1 MRKLLVMALVLSAL
15 NAGAKEKKTRFP
27 VGTFHQNNVNICGIS
42 GGLSY
47 IPKMPQ
53 NVSTHGIN
61 LSLIGEGILAFAIPC
76 SPIPNDDSSF
86 NTVWD
91 GDTMVHKIDG
101 INLSGS
107 GTMGYCNINGLS
119 AGFCAQVV
127 NKVNGAS
134 AVIMQNYVQVS
145 NGIQASFMI
154 TEAYKMRGLQI
165 GAYNKSHHTR
175 GIQIGLW
182 NVNERRKMPFINWNF
197 RNQPAS

>member
-1 MRKLLVMALVLSAL
+1 MRKLLAMSLTLLTYHAE
-15 NAGAKEKKTRFP
+15 AKEKKVHFP
-27 VGTFHQNNVNICGIS
+27 VGTFHQNNVNIYGIS

-47 IPKMPQ
+47 FPNMPE

-61 LSLIGEGILAFAIPC
+61 LSLIGEGILAFALPC
-76 SPIPNDDSSF
+76 SPIPNDDCSF
-86 NTVWD
+86 NTVWE

-107 GTMGYCNINGLS
+107 GTMGYCNINGFS
-119 AGFCAQVV
+119 TGYVAQVV
-127 NKVNGAS
+127 NRINGLS
-134 AVIMQNYVQVS
+134 VVGMLNYVQVN
-145 NGIQASFMI
+145 NGVQAAIFI

-197 RNQPAS
+197 RNQPAV